1 MNLLQVTTHMTTTV
15 ADTLHAASTT
25 AGVTIHTL
33 SLFDL
38 LLKGGIIL
46 IPIGLLAL
54 LAVYIIIERWI
65 FIAKIS
71 RINNRQIDNIKG
83 LVLEGKLDTAIS
95 VCKSED
101 SSIFRILEIGL
112 KRLGRPIREIESS
125 IETANLIEVTRMSKK
140 LGYLGIIAGVAPML
154 GFIGTIIGIIKIFY
168 SISLADNISI
178 GIIAAGLYEKMINSC
193 AGLVVG
199 VIAYAGYHYLNIVVD
214 KFVSRAEIEV
224 FSFLNLIQDPVNE
237 TEKK

>member
-1 MNLLQVTTHMTTTV
+1 MNLLQVTTPV
-15 ADTLHAASTT
+15 ATAVSDSLQAATQVPAATEHS
-25 AGVTIHTL
+25 L
-33 SLFDL
+33 SLLDL
-38 LLKGGIIL
+38 LMKGGIIL
-46 IPIGLLAL
+46 IPIGLLAI

-83 LVLEGKLDTAIS
+83 LVLDGKLDTAIS

-101 SSIFRILEIGL
+101 KSIFRILEIGL
-112 KRLGRPIREIESS
+112 KRLGRPINEIESS

-140 LGYLGIIAGVAPML
+140 LSYLGIVAGVAPML

-178 GIIAAGLYEKMINSC
+178 GIIATGLYEKMITSC

-199 VIAYAGYHYLNIVVD
+199 VVAYAGYHYLNIVVD
-214 KFVSRAEIEV
+214 RFVSRAEIEV

>member
-1 MNLLQVTTHMTTTV
+1 MNLLQVTTPMTTTV
-15 ADTLHAASTT
+15 ADTLHAAPVAAAASE
-25 AGVTIHTL
+25 HTL
-33 SLFDL
+33 SLLDL
-38 LLKGGIIL
+38 LLKGGIIM
-46 IPIGLLAL
+46 IPLGLLAI

-65 FIAKIS
+65 YIAKIS

-83 LVLEGKLDTAIS
+83 LVLEGKVDTALS

-101 SSIFRILEIGL
+101 SSIFRILEIGI

-125 IETANLIEVTRMSKK
+125 IETASLIEVTRLSKK
-140 LGYLGIIAGVAPML
+140 LGYLGIVAGIAPML

-178 GIIAAGLYEKMINSC
+178 GIIAAGLYEKMICSC
-193 AGLVVG
+193 SGLVVG
-199 VIAYAGYHYLNIVVD
+199 VIAYAGYHYLNMVVD

>member
-1 MNLLQVTTHMTTTV
+1 MNLLQVTMPVATTV
-15 ADTLHAASTT
+15 ADSLHAAPTT
-25 AGVTIHTL
+25 AGVTEHSL
-33 SLFDL
+33 SLLDL
-38 LLKGGIIL
+38 LLKCGIIM
-46 IPIGLLAL
+46 IPLGLLAI

-65 FIAKIS
+65 YIAKIS

-83 LVLEGKLDTAIS
+83 LVLDGKLDTALS

-101 SSIFRILEIGL
+101 RSIFRILEIGL

-140 LGYLGIIAGVAPML
+140 LGYLGIIAGIAPML

-178 GIIAAGLYEKMINSC
+178 GIIAAGLYEKMICSC
-193 AGLVVG
+193 SGLVVG
-199 VIAYAGYHYLNIVVD
+199 VIAYAGYHYLNILVD

>member
-1 MNLLQVTTHMTTTV
+1 MNLLQVTTPMTTTV
-15 ADTLHAASTT
+15 ADTLHAAPPAT
-25 AGVTIHTL
+25 AVTEHTL
-33 SLFDL
+33 SLLDL
-38 LLKGGIIL
+38 ILKGGIIM
-46 IPIGLLAL
+46 IPLGLLAI
-54 LAVYIIIERWI
+54 LAVYIIIDRWI
-65 FIAKIS
+65 YIARIS

-83 LVLEGKLDTAIS
+83 LVLDGKLDTALS

-112 KRLGRPIREIESS
+112 KRLGRPIQEIESS

-140 LGYLGIIAGVAPML
+140 LGYLGIVAGIAPML

-178 GIIAAGLYEKMINSC
+178 GIIAAGLYEKMICSC
-193 AGLVVG
+193 SGLVVG

>member
-1 MNLLQVTTHMTTTV
+1 
-15 ADTLHAASTT
+15 
-25 AGVTIHTL
+25 
-33 SLFDL
+33 
-38 LLKGGIIL
+38 
-46 IPIGLLAL
+46 
-54 LAVYIIIERWI
+54 
-65 FIAKIS
+65 
-71 RINNRQIDNIKG
+71 
-83 LVLEGKLDTAIS
+83 VLEGKLDTAIS
-95 VCKSED
+95 VCKTED
-101 SSIFRILEIGL
+101 NSIFRILEIGL

-140 LGYLGIIAGVAPML
+140 LSYLGIVAGVAPML

-178 GIIAAGLYEKMINSC
+178 GIIATGLYEKMITSC

-199 VIAYAGYHYLNIVVD
+199 VVAYAGYHYLNIVVD
-214 KFVSRAEIEV
+214 RFVSRAEIEV

>member
-1 MNLLQVTTHMTTTV
+1 MNLLQVTTPMTTNA
-15 ADTLHAASTT
+15 ADSLHAAVT
-25 AGVTIHTL
+25 APAVTEHTL
-33 SLFDL
+33 SVLDL
-38 LLKGGIIL
+38 LMKGGIIL

-65 FIAKIS
+65 FIAKVS
-71 RINNRQIDNIKG
+71 RINSRQIENIKG
-83 LVLEGKLDTAIS
+83 LVLEGKLDTALS

-101 SSIFRILEIGL
+101 NSIFRILEIGL
-112 KRLGRPIREIESS
+112 KRLGRPINEIESS
-125 IETANLIEVTRMSKK
+125 IETANMIEVTRMSKK
-140 LGYLGIIAGVAPML
+140 LGYLGIVAGVAPML

-178 GIIAAGLYEKMINSC
+178 GIIAAGLYEKMITSVS
-193 AGLVVG
+193 GLIVG
-199 VIAYAGYHYLNIVVD
+199 VIAYAGYHYLNIIVD
-214 KFVSRAEIEV
+214 RFISRAEIEV

>member
-1 MNLLQVTTHMTTTV
+1 M
-15 ADTLHAASTT
+15 
-25 AGVTIHTL
+25 
-33 SLFDL
+33 
-38 LLKGGIIL
+38 
-46 IPIGLLAL
+46 IPLGLLAI

-65 FIAKIS
+65 YIAKIS

-83 LVLEGKLDTAIS
+83 LVLEGKVDTALS

-101 SSIFRILEIGL
+101 TSMFRILEIGL
-112 KRLGRPIREIESS
+112 KRLGRPIGEIESS
-125 IETANLIEVTRMSKK
+125 IETASLIEVTRLSKK
-140 LGYLGIIAGVAPML
+140 LGYLGIVAGIAPML

-178 GIIAAGLYEKMINSC
+178 GIIAAGLYEKMICSC
-193 AGLVVG
+193 SGLVVG
-199 VIAYAGYHYLNIVVD
+199 VIAYAGYHYLNMVVD

>member
-1 MNLLQVTTHMTTTV
+1 MNLLQVTTPVATTV
-15 ADTLHAASTT
+15 TDSLQASTPVP
-25 AGVTIHTL
+25 AVTEHTL
-33 SLFDL
+33 SLLDL
-38 LLKGGIIL
+38 LLKGGIIM
-46 IPIGLLAL
+46 IPLGLLAI

-65 FIAKIS
+65 YIAKIS

-83 LVLEGKLDTAIS
+83 LVLDGKLDTALS

-140 LGYLGIIAGVAPML
+140 LGYLGIVAGIAPML

-178 GIIAAGLYEKMINSC
+178 GIIAAGLYEKMICSC

-199 VIAYAGYHYLNIVVD
+199 VVAYAGYHYLNIVVD

>member
-1 MNLLQVTTHMTTTV
+1 MNLLQGTTPIATSV
-15 ADTLHAASTT
+15 ADSLQAASTA
-25 AGVTIHTL
+25 AGVTEHSL
-33 SLFDL
+33 SLFEL
-38 LLKGGIIL
+38 IFKGGIIL
-46 IPIGLLAL
+46 IPISLLAL

-71 RINNRQIDNIKG
+71 RINKRQIDNIKG
-83 LVLEGKLDTAIS
+83 LVLEGKLDSAIS

-112 KRLGRPIREIESS
+112 KRLGRPIQEIESA

-140 LGYLGIIAGVAPML
+140 LGYLGIVAGVAPML

-178 GIIAAGLYEKMINSC
+178 GIIATGLYEKMITSC

>member
-1 MNLLQVTTHMTTTV
+1 MNLLQVTTPVAATV
-15 ADTLHAASTT
+15 ADSLHAAT
-25 AGVTIHTL
+25 ATSGVTDHSL
-33 SLFDL
+33 SLLDL
-38 LLKGGIIL
+38 ILKGGIIM
-46 IPIGLLAL
+46 IPLGLLAV

-65 FIAKIS
+65 YIAKIS
-71 RINNRQIDNIKG
+71 RINNRQIDNMKS
-83 LVLEGKLDTAIS
+83 LVLDGKLDTALS

-112 KRLGRPIREIESS
+112 KRLGRPIQEIESS

-140 LGYLGIIAGVAPML
+140 LGYLGIVAGIAPML

-178 GIIAAGLYEKMINSC
+178 GIIAAGLYEKMICSC
-193 AGLVVG
+193 SGLVVG

-237 TEKK
+237 TETK

>member
-1 MNLLQVTTHMTTTV
+1 MNLLQVTTPV
-15 ADTLHAASTT
+15 AT
-25 AGVTIHTL
+25 AVTDSLQAVPPAPAVTEHTL
-33 SLFDL
+33 SFLDL
-38 LLKGGIIL
+38 IMKGGIIM
-46 IPIGLLAL
+46 IPLGLLAI

-65 FIAKIS
+65 YIAKIS

-83 LVLEGKLDTAIS
+83 LVLDGKLDTALS

-140 LGYLGIIAGVAPML
+140 LGYLGIVAGIAPML

-178 GIIAAGLYEKMINSC
+178 GIIAAGLYEKMICSC